1 MSVSARST
9 KSVMYSEIERLRA
22 ECDRVTQ
29 QLRAEQTEHAALKA
43 HHRNL
48 VTRLQARCREAV
60 ERHERLVRGG
70 YDRMFDVPRHE
81 IVTFTSAYC
90 RANGVKTVPEHVVRR
105 HFLGANA

>member
-9 KSVMYSEIERLRA
+9 KPVMYSEIERLRTA
-22 ECDRVTQ
+22 YDRVTQ
-29 QLRAEQTEHAALKA
+29 QLRAEQSEHAALKE

-48 VTRLQARCREAV
+48 VTRLQARCSEAV

-90 RANGVKTVPEHVVRR
+90 RTNGVKTVPEHIVRR
-105 HFLGANA
+105 HFLGDRA